1 MSYILVQMQFV
12 KYKTGGAEN
21 LEIGTTDLPGLRNGE
36 ILMKVYAT
44 AINRAD
50 ILQVAINTMRF
61 SIIWSSFYYCPLFQI
76 SADCCNILLYWNL
89 C

>member
-1 MSYILVQMQFV
+1 MQFV

-36 ILMKVYAT
+36 ILMKVYAS
-44 AINRAD
+44 AVNRAD

-61 SIIWSSFYYCPLFQI
+61 GHHFICPLFQI